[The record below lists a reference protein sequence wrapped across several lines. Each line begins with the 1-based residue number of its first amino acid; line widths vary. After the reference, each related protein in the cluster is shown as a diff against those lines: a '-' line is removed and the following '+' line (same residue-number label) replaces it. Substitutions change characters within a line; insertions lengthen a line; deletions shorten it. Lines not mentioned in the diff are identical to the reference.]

1 MGAVVGRDS
10 ELDEITAFL
19 AGTEGRPS
27 VLLLEGEA
35 GIGKSTVWIEGT
47 VAAGDLGYRVL
58 TSRPVEVETR
68 ISFATVG
75 DLLGDVL
82 DEVAAELPSPQRR
95 ALEVALLL
103 REPEGLPPTSQAVA
117 FAFLS
122 ALLALSRSRPV
133 LVAVDDIQW
142 LDRPS
147 ATMLTYAVRRVADHP
162 IRMLLSQRTG
172 DAGLKEFAL
181 SNAIDKS
188 RLERVS
194 LGPLS
199 AGAMQR
205 MFREELGEGLT
216 RPLFRRVF
224 GASGGNPFY
233 ALELARAL
241 ARGDGRVEL
250 GEPLLVPE
258 SVRALVAARLTALP
272 DKTERALES
281 SHSSRSRPSTS
292 WPPSSTNSPT
302 CDRRSMRV
310 SSRSTPAGSP
320 SPTRCSPPPWS
331 QGSSRPTA
339 PTSTAASR
347 ASSPTLSSG
356 RGTSLSPRTGR
367 TRRSPPS
374 SMKQQD
380 EHVHMVPRR
389 SRRSCSN
396 ERSR

>member
-188 RLERVS
+188 RLKRVS

-233 ALELARAL
+233 ALAPKTSPSAQTEC
-241 ARGDGRVEL
+241 
-250 GEPLLVPE
+250 
-258 SVRALVAARLTALP
+258 AARR
-272 DKTERALES
+272 RA
-281 SHSSRSRPSTS
+281 
-292 WPPSSTNSPT
+292 
-302 CDRRSMRV
+302 
-310 SSRSTPAGSP
+310 RSTAAVSAAATTAAATCAVRRARTVRRR
-320 SPTRCSPPPWS
+320 SPTRRRRCVARAI
-331 QGSSRPTA
+331 GSSWRTLAGPCAVQRALSPTPTCRGAA
-339 PTSTAASR
+339 PREIRTAAPAATWRRS
-347 ASSPTLSSG
+347 ALTTLSAYKGSACG
-356 RGTSLSPRTGR
+356 WFGVTNPL
-367 TRRSPPS
+367 RRA
-374 SMKQQD
+374 
-380 EHVHMVPRR
+380 
-389 SRRSCSN
+389 
-396 ERSR
+396 